1 MSSHHIVREKQEPAL
16 VVANGEACSD
26 ELLGQLLEWS
36 PYVLA
41 LDGALPRLHARG
53 IKVDAVLGDFDSLV
67 DKQQHIKAQHPIT
80 VVHAPDQNKTDLE
93 KGLDYLLEQ
102 GHQAANI
109 VWATGRRADHN
120 MANLSNMVKYQGKL
134 QLNIIDDYSRIYQLP
149 TYFKKWFTSGT
160 ILSLVPIGRVEGIVS
175 TNLRYPLQND
185 WLELG
190 QRIGTSNETLEDGWV
205 EIAHQSGHLLLME
218 CYDRKQA

>member
-53 IKVDAVLGDFDSLV
+53 IKVDAVLGDFDSLI
-67 DKQQHIKAQHPIT
+67 DKQQHIEAQHPIT

-93 KGLDYLLEQ
+93 KGLDYLLDH

-134 QLNIIDDYSRIYQLP
+134 QLNIIDDYSRIYQLSAH
-149 TYFKKWFTSGT
+149 FKKWFAAGT

-175 TNLRYPLQND
+175 ANLRYPLQND

-190 QRIGTSNETLEDGWV
+190 KRIGTSNEALEDGWV
-205 EIAHQSGHLLLME
+205 EITHQSGHLLLME